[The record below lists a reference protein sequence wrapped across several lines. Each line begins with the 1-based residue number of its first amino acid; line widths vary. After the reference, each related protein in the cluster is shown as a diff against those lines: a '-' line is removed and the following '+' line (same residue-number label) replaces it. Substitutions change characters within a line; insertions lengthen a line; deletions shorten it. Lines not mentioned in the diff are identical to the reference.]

1 MTFAGWLE
9 IALFLAV
16 LTALTPLSAATWR
29 ACSPASSPRLGFVER
44 RSTACS
50 ACDAERGQD
59 WKGYARSALVFSA
72 LSFALLYL
80 VLRTQGVHPFNPQ
93 DLSSGTW
100 DVSFNTAA
108 SFVSNTNWQFYAGE
122 TTLSYFS
129 QMFGLAVQNF
139 ASAAVGIAVL
149 AAFIRGLASRSS
161 SELGNFYVDLT
172 RVLLYILL
180 PLSVIAGLFL
190 LSQGTLQSLGD
201 YTTVKTLTGL
211 DQTLAQ
217 GPVASQ
223 EAIKLLGT
231 NGGGFFN
238 VNSAMPFENPSWLT
252 NFVQMLMILVIPA
265 GLTATYGRMV
275 GSRRQGWAVFAAMM
289 ALFVV
294 AVALDLRR
302 RESIRRRPWT
312 PPGVTAPNLEGKE
325 QRFGIASSSL
335 FAAVTT
341 AASCGAVN
349 AAMESLTG
357 LGGAVPM
364 AEMMTGEVIWGGVG
378 SGLYG
383 MLLFVILGVFISGL
397 MVGRTPEF
405 LGKKIEAR
413 EIKLTV
419 IGTIAVPMLVLVTTA
434 LAIGSKWGAPSIYN
448 SGPQGFSETL
458 YAYVSQGNNNGSA
471 FAGYTGYLQPN
482 GTNDGAFGISFAD
495 LLGGVA
501 MLGGRFFPMLAA
513 LAIAGSLAGKRV
525 SPTGLGTLRTDTP
538 TFVVVLIAVILI
550 VALLTFVP
558 ALLLGPDRP
567 GPDRTA
573 LLAMREIRAA
583 AVALVALSLVFGL
596 AYPLAMTGIGQ
607 TVFGGPADGSLV
619 KRDGKAV
626 GSKLIG
632 QDFSATRAA
641 RTMRASRSSRRPAL
655 LPEPP
660 VRHGLQ
666 RRAPRSS
673 TTSARTRRT
682 SPTSCRPISSPTSP
696 ANGPR
701 RRPARRDHPLRRRD
715 HLGLGRGPGY
725 LRGERAHP
733 GHIASPG
740 AAGSAAP
747 GCSSWSTRTRAIR
760 CSAWPAKAR
769 STCSSSTSPSTGSPS
784 DDRPARALAAAARHP
799 PPRDSVVAGQAR
811 PAPGHPQPGHVRGRG
826 RRRADDADLARPAVR
841 R

>member
-1 MTFAGWLE
+1 MTVAGWLE
-9 IALFLAV
+9 IALYLVA
-16 LTALTPLSAATWR
+16 LTALTPLVGGYMARVFTGELDT
-29 ACSPASSPRLGFVER
+29 LGFVER
-44 RSTACS
+44 PAYRLLGVRR
-50 ACDAERGQD
+50 ERGQD
-59 WKGYARSALVFSA
+59 WKGYARSVLVFSA

-80 VLRTQGVHPFNPQ
+80 VLRTQGLHPFNPR

-161 SELGNFYVDLT
+161 RELGNFYVDLT

-180 PLSVIAGLFL
+180 PLSVITGLFL
-190 LSQGTLQSLGD
+190 ISQGVVQNLGD
-201 YTTVKTLTGL
+201 
-211 DQTLAQ
+211 Q

-238 VNSAMPFENPSWLT
+238 VNSAMPFENPTWLT
-252 NFVQMLMILVIPA
+252 NFVEMLMILVIPA

-289 ALFVV
+289 ALFIV
-294 AVALDLRR
+294 AVGLIYAAEIHPTAAMDAA
-302 RESIRRRPWT
+302 
-312 PPGVTAPNLEGKE
+312 GVSGPNLEGKE
-325 QRFGIASSSL
+325 QRFGIASTSL

-357 LGGAVPM
+357 LGAAVPM
-364 AEMMTGEVIWGGVG
+364 SEMMTGEVIFGGVG

-405 LGKKIEAR
+405 LGKNIEAR
-413 EIKLTV
+413 ELKLTV
-419 IGTIAVPMLVLVTTA
+419 IGTIAVPMMVLVTTA
-434 LAIGSKWGAPSIYN
+434 LAIGSRWGAPSIYS

-471 FAGYTGYLQPN
+471 FAGYTGFVQPN

-538 TFVVVLIAVILI
+538 TFVVVLIGVILI

-558 ALLLGPDRP
+558 ALLLGP
-567 GPDRTA
+567 
-573 LLAMREIRAA
+573 
-583 AVALVALSLVFGL
+583 VVQGL
-596 AYPLAMTGIGQ
+596 TGQ
-607 TVFGGPADGSLV
+607 LF
-619 KRDGKAV
+619 
-626 GSKLIG
+626 
-632 QDFSATRAA
+632 
-641 RTMRASRSSRRPAL
+641 
-655 LPEPP
+655 
-660 VRHGLQ
+660 
-666 RRAPRSS
+666 
-673 TTSARTRRT
+673 
-682 SPTSCRPISSPTSP
+682 
-696 ANGPR
+696 
-701 RRPARRDHPLRRRD
+701 
-715 HLGLGRGPGY
+715 
-725 LRGERAHP
+725 
-733 GHIASPG
+733 
-740 AAGSAAP
+740 
-747 GCSSWSTRTRAIR
+747 
-760 CSAWPAKAR
+760 
-769 STCSSSTSPSTGSPS
+769 
-784 DDRPARALAAAARHP
+784 
-799 PPRDSVVAGQAR
+799 
-811 PAPGHPQPGHVRGRG
+811 
-826 RRRADDADLARPAVR
+826 
-841 R
+841 